1 MAEQSSASQL
11 DRSQKSSSS
20 SLNRTTATFSSKK
33 GSKKT
38 KEKDS
43 DPGSCF
49 CKNKKG
55 GHVIHCDGCE
65 RWCHATC
72 VGISVEVL
80 KVLSEDKTN
89 AYICPVCILKKFSSL
104 PQEGGRDAP
113 DGTGEIQ
120 RLVEEFDVLR
130 KDVHELKKNM
140 SELKQLIESRESSTA
155 TRSENFLADQN
166 KILEIHERELRRN
179 NVIVV
184 GLKEEPERPT
194 VDVVSKLF
202 NEKLSVPVKL
212 DEAKRLGRAKEG
224 TARPILVRFAERSS
238 KVSVMKK
245 RSTLKGTGI
254 FVNNDLTPFQKK
266 IKPSY

>member
-1 MAEQSSASQL
+1 MAEQPSTSQL
-11 DRSQKSSSS
+11 DRSQNSSS
-20 SLNRTTATFSSKK
+20 SLNRTTATVSSKK
-33 GSKKT
+33 GIKKT

-49 CKNKKG
+49 CRNKKG
-55 GHVIHCDGCE
+55 GNVIHCDGCE
-65 RWCHATC
+65 CWCHATC

-104 PQEGGRDAP
+104 PQQGGRDAP
-113 DGTGEIQ
+113 DGEIQ
-120 RLVEEFDVLR
+120 RLVQEFDVLR
-130 KDVHELKKNM
+130 KDVHELKKSM
-140 SELKQLIESRESSTA
+140 SELKLLIESRESSTA
-155 TRSENFLADQN
+155 TWSENFLAEQN

-212 DEAKRLGRAKEG
+212 DEAKCLGKAKEG

-238 KVSVMKK
+238 KVSVMRK
-245 RSTLKGTGI
+245 RSTPLK
-254 FVNNDLTPFQKK
+254 VW
-266 IKPSY
+266 